1 MGRKTDCHGERMAEK
16 VDLVWENLNVG
27 VEIPPSN
34 VVVTPQLMKRYAY
47 AVDDW
52 DPESVPV
59 RESSIGQA
67 LLLGQAVLNAYRAKY
82 RVDRVVSGLHARSEV
97 EILNPPRL
105 GERVTIT
112 ARHCDRYEKRG
123 HRYRV
128 LESEAIGKDSVVYLR
143 ARNHETLA
151 ASVGAAKGVSGE
163 ETAAKV
169 PTTVSDILV
178 PCGYR
183 TVPVGA
189 QVTPLCKQVTFEQ
202 MIAFTG
208 MAYDL
213 SAGEKTYHTDIDFAK
228 SFGLPTAIAQGQ
240 MSACYVSELMTR
252 FFGWGWRRGGKMLVK
267 FINAVFAGDTLYVS
281 GAVREK
287 VPEGGSTRI
296 ILDVWC
302 ENQAGKKVTVG
313 EASGLIQ

>member
-1 MGRKTDCHGERMAEK
+1 VEKNLGDVSMVEK
-16 VDLVWENLNVG
+16 VDLVWENLDVG
-27 VEIPPSN
+27 AEIPPSY

-52 DPESVPV
+52 DLESIPV
-59 RESSIGQA
+59 RDSSIGQA
-67 LLLGQAVLNAYRAKY
+67 LLLGQALLNAYRAKY

-97 EILNPPRL
+97 EILNPPKL
-105 GERVTIT
+105 WERVTIT
-112 ARHCDRYEKRG
+112 ARHSDRYEKRG

-128 LESEAIGKDSVVYLR
+128 LEAEARGEDGVMYLR

-151 ASVGAAKGVSGE
+151 ASVGAAKGAPNR
-163 ETAAKV
+163 ETAEKV
-169 PTTVSDILV
+169 PTIVSDILV
-178 PCGYR
+178 PNCYKEI
-183 TVPVGA
+183 PLGA
-189 QVTPLCKQVTFEQ
+189 QVTPICKQVTFEQ

-213 SAGEKTYHTDIDFAK
+213 SAGEKTYHTDIEFAR

-252 FFGWGWRRGGKMLVK
+252 FFGWGWRRGGRMLVK
-267 FINAVFAGDTLYVS
+267 FINAVFAGDTLYVT
-281 GAVREK
+281 GTVKQKA
-287 VPEGGSTRI
+287 PEGDATRI

-302 ENQAGKKVTVG
+302 ENQAGEKVTVG
-313 EASGLIQ
+313 EASGLMR